1 MTTTSPPP
9 PPPPPA
15 PVAPPAAA
23 PRPGPD
29 LALRAP
35 VALAAVAG
43 AAVCVDLA
51 LTTELDGWAA
61 FGAVLFTVVALVTS
75 GWVRP
80 VPAAPV
86 AAAALAPA
94 LFLALRVSP
103 WLLVLDVL
111 AVCGL
116 LALGAALAPGGDL
129 TDTRFTTLGRQVG
142 SVWVSLLLAPA
153 AVVQTIARI
162 VRPGRA
168 GRTAP
173 RAYGALARG
182 LALTAPIVLILVVA
196 LASGDAVFASFVH
209 ISVDVESIVS
219 HLAALVGGVWLV
231 AGVLAHAARAEPV
244 VTPEHRSRLGPLEG
258 SVVLAGLIL
267 VYALFALA
275 RLLVA
280 LKGDRYVLETT
291 GLTYAE
297 YARSGFFQLLGAAAL
312 TVVVLLGLRATVD
325 LPTARARRIF
335 AVLAAVAV
343 VLTVVMVQSA
353 TIRLALYDAAFG
365 LTMLRLYSTIFAWWV
380 AAVLVMVGLSLCG
393 VGASRSWLPGAVAA
407 SALAT
412 LLVVN
417 VINPEAVV
425 VSRNLERH
433 HDTGRFDVPYVAT
446 LSDDAL
452 AVLIDRRA
460 ELDDATRAELV
471 TTLCRPYRRSPEPSA
486 NLSAQAGAAARARL
500 CAPA

>member
-1 MTTTSPPP
+1 
-9 PPPPPA
+9 
-15 PVAPPAAA
+15 
-23 PRPGPD
+23 
-29 LALRAP
+29 
-35 VALAAVAG
+35 
-43 AAVCVDLA
+43 
-51 LTTELDGWAA
+51 
-61 FGAVLFTVVALVTS
+61 
-75 GWVRP
+75 
-80 VPAAPV
+80 
-86 AAAALAPA
+86 
-94 LFLALRVSP
+94 
-103 WLLVLDVL
+103 
-111 AVCGL
+111 
-116 LALGAALAPGGDL
+116 
-129 TDTRFTTLGRQVG
+129 
-142 SVWVSLLLAPA
+142 
-153 AVVQTIARI
+153 
-162 VRPGRA
+162 
-168 GRTAP
+168 
-173 RAYGALARG
+173 
-182 LALTAPIVLILVVA
+182 
-196 LASGDAVFASFVH
+196 
-209 ISVDVESIVS
+209 
-219 HLAALVGGVWLV
+219 
-231 AGVLAHAARAEPV
+231 
-244 VTPEHRSRLGPLEG
+244 
-258 SVVLAGLIL
+258 
-267 VYALFALA
+267 
-275 RLLVA
+275 

-325 LPTARARRIF
+325 LPTAGARRAF

-343 VLTVVMVQSA
+343 ALTVVMVQSA

-452 AVLIDRRA
+452 AVIIDRRA